1 MRADFLASK
10 KSPWTYSIY
19 YFVISALPF
28 VFAKTEHGVNSWT
41 EYLKLVSSPIWPK
54 YANASGDILMLS
66 VEALIA
72 NIFINYSSPYVVVLI
87 IKSLSSRSTGIPWGD
102 TISVP
107 LIVQIPLFVA
117 KTTMGAKVD

>member
-1 MRADFLASK
+1 ML
-10 KSPWTYSIY
+10 
-19 YFVISALPF
+19 
-28 VFAKTEHGVNSWT
+28 AKTEQGVNSWT
-41 EYLKLVSSPIWPK
+41 EYLKLVSSPICPK

-66 VEALIA
+66 VEALMA
-72 NIFINYSSPYVVVLI
+72 NIFISYSSPYVVVLI

-117 KTTMGAKVD
+117 KTTMGASVDSRALLRKVKHSISNI